1 MKKIVAAVVLF
12 ASLFGVYGQDK
23 TFELKPEVL
32 TKVLDA
38 GSPLKMTFK
47 VTAPKEYVPRAWR
60 LVAYVPN
67 IPANFSQVTGCKV
80 IPHKMKEWSSVTV
93 MAWDWSMPADKI
105 LVKDTAKWPKGDYR
119 MALYILLEAKGADN
133 KLKHKYLNE
142 NVLFTVK

>member
-1 MKKIVAAVVLF
+1 MKRIIVVL
-12 ASLFGVYGQDK
+12 ALFSAVIGLYGKDK
-23 TFELKPEVL
+23 AFELKPEVL
-32 TKVLDA
+32 TKVVDA

-80 IPHKMKEWSSVTV
+80 IPHKMKEWSSVHV
-93 MAWDWSMPADKI
+93 MAWDWKVPADKI

-119 MALYILLEAKGADN
+119 MALYILLEAKDANN
-133 KLKHKYLNE
+133 KVKHKYLNE
-142 NVLFTVK
+142 NVLFTLK